1 VSFDREDL
9 GRDSVYCDRL
19 SLQRCARCQV
29 EVSTSELVQIPG
41 VGQVCEPCDD
51 ELNGE
56 AMAKR
61 FPELAKERE

>member
-1 VSFDREDL
+1 MSSDRFDL
-9 GRDSVYCDRL
+9 GRDSAYCDRL

-29 EVSTSELVQIPG
+29 ECDVSELVQIPG

-56 AMAKR
+56 AMAAR
-61 FPELAKERE
+61 FPELAKE